1 MQQVFPIGANLFFW
15 PYICIGMLVLFN
27 MVIGIVCA
35 AYDDATSHSNG
46 ARIDGIVL
54 AL

>member
-1 MQQVFPIGANLFFW
+1 
-15 PYICIGMLVLFN
+15 